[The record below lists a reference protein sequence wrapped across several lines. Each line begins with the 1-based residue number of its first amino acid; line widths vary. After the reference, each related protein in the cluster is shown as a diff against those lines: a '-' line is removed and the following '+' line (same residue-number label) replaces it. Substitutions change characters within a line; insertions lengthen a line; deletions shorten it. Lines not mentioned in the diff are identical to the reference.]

1 MAGALFRILHAGPQV
16 SVQDGGRRGLMRYG
30 VPASGPMDR
39 AALAIANTALGN
51 PADAPGIEV
60 SRGGLTLECLSGSVG
75 FAVAGGGFI
84 LEAGGAR
91 QGSWQVAAIS
101 AGQRLSL
108 RPGPWGSWTY
118 LAFAGKLEVPDW
130 LGSAATHALSGL
142 GGGMLATGGQI
153 ALATAERRAEREGPI
168 PCPVSARPRHRLH
181 VVIGPQER
189 FFGGDTLTTF
199 LTRPFHVTD
208 AADRMGVRLRGP
220 TLAPDATLDMPSEP
234 VLRGSV
240 QVAGDGVA
248 TVLLADHQ
256 TTGGYPKIATILS
269 ADLDGFVQLRPQD
282 TVWFHAIGPE
292 AAVALAR
299 RRQRSHAE
307 YLGRLALRQP
317 LMPAFRP
324 S

>member
-39 AALAIANTALGN
+39 AAFAIANTSLGN
-51 PADAPGIEV
+51 PADAPAIEV
-60 SRGGLTLECLSGSVG
+60 SRGGLALECLSGSVG

-84 LEAGGAR
+84 VESGGLR

-101 AGQRLSL
+101 AGQRLIL
-108 RPGPWGSWTY
+108 RPGPWGSWAY
-118 LAFAGKLEVPDW
+118 LAFAGQMEVPGW

-153 ALATAERRAEREGPI
+153 ALTGAERRAEREGPI

-189 FFGGDTLTTF
+189 FFSRDTLATF
-199 LTRPFHVTD
+199 LSHPFQLTD

-220 TLAPDATLDMPSEP
+220 ALAPDAALDMPSEP
-234 VLRGSV
+234 VLRGAV

-256 TTGGYPKIATILS
+256 TTGGYPKIATVIS
-269 ADLDGFVQLRPQD
+269 ADLDGFAQLRPQD
-282 TVWFHAIGPE
+282 TVRFHAISPD
-292 AAVALAR
+292 AAVALV
-299 RRQRSHAE
+299 RQRHRRHAE
-307 YLGRLALRQP
+307 YLGRLAQRGL
-317 LMPAFRP
+317 
-324 S
+324 